1 MPPMPPMPAQAN
13 PLEAPFSEPLARLI
27 DPALILAFHRATFGD
42 LRMEDTSDAEAGG
55 SAEEPPAKS
64 LEDVVTE
71 LGLTPEQIAGRLE
84 ASRKWETR
92 AKSRADYDA
101 IKAQRDELLAAS
113 ESATDKAI
121 REATEA
127 GRAAAQA
134 ESFTETATALLRMG
148 LRAHGVTSDNDI
160 AEIVDAANL
169 ESFKD
174 ESGRVDD
181 DKITRYVQR
190 NAGTASIKW
199 PGTGQDRGGAAVG
212 KSGID
217 AGKDMY
223 AASRGKSTNS

>member
-1 MPPMPPMPAQAN
+1 M
-13 PLEAPFSEPLARLI
+13 
-27 DPALILAFHRATFGD
+27 
-42 LRMEDTSDAEAGG
+42 
-55 SAEEPPAKS
+55 
-64 LEDVVTE
+64 TE

-113 ESATDKAI
+113 ESATEKAI

-148 LRAHGVTSDNDI
+148 LRAHGVTSDGDI
-160 AEIVDAANL
+160 SEIVDAANL

-174 ESGRVDD
+174 ENGRVDD

-190 NAGTASIKW
+190 NAGTASTKW
-199 PGTGQDRGGAAVG
+199 PDTGGARGGAAAT

-217 AGKDMY
+217 AGKDMF
-223 AASRGKSTNS
+223 AASRGKSTTT